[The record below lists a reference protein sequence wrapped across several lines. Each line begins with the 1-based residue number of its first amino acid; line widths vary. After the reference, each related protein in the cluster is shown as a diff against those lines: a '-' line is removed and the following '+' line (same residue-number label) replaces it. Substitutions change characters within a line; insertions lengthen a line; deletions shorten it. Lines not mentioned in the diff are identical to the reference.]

1 MIEQQK
7 DKLRQ
12 GLERLREELKNKD
25 IDEATRQRLESL
37 AARVESQ
44 LAKERDEEVH
54 HSLLKELE
62 EEVMHFEVAH
72 PRLTAIINDIM
83 VALSN
88 MGI

>member
-1 MIEQQK
+1 MSDTNK
-7 DKLRQ
+7 DKLSH
-12 GLERLREELKNKD
+12 GLERLREELKNEK
-25 IDEATRQRLESL
+25 IDQATRERLESL

-44 LAKERDEEVH
+44 LERQKDEEAH
-54 HSLLKELE
+54 HGLLQELE
-62 EEVMHFEVAH
+62 EEIMRFEVAH